1 MRLST
6 IVILVLYG
14 ILGVIFTA
22 VLVQIAISG
31 REGYGR
37 STINGFWQITGKTL
51 IMLPIIYLPMVAIGW
66 LKPPH
71 TSPLW
76 LEWLAIFI
84 AFEAIL
90 FLIFSLIKMGKYTK
104 MALPK
109 NDDIPLQTKGVY
121 SLSRNPMYLG
131 LYMLSIAA
139 VLYKPCLPMVVA
151 AIAGIII
158 HHKIILNEERFLEA
172 KFGQSYQSYRQRV
185 RRYL

>member
-1 MRLST
+1 
-6 IVILVLYG
+6 
-14 ILGVIFTA
+14 
-22 VLVQIAISG
+22 
-31 REGYGR
+31 
-37 STINGFWQITGKTL
+37 
-51 IMLPIIYLPMVAIGW
+51 
-66 LKPPH
+66 
-71 TSPLW
+71 
-76 LEWLAIFI
+76 
-84 AFEAIL
+84 
-90 FLIFSLIKMGKYTK
+90 

-139 VLYKPCLPMVVA
+139 VLYKPYLPMVVA

>member
-1 MRLST
+1 MQLSA

-14 ILGVIFTA
+14 ILGVIFAA
-22 VLVQIAISG
+22 VLAQVALNG

-37 STINGFWQITGKTL
+37 SSITGFWQITGNIL
-51 IMLPIIYLPMVAIGW
+51 IMLPIMYLPLVAIGW

-71 TSPLW
+71 SPPLW
-76 LEWLAIFI
+76 LEWLAVFV
-84 AFEAIL
+84 AFEAML
-90 FLIFSLIKMGKYTK
+90 FGGFALLKMGKYTK

-131 LYMLSIAA
+131 LYLLAIAA
-139 VLYKPCLPMVVA
+139 VLYMPCLPVA
-151 AIAGIII
+151 VSAVTGIII
-158 HHKIILNEERFLEA
+158 HHKIIINEEKFLEK
-172 KFGQSYQSYRQRV
+172 KFGQSYRNYRKSV